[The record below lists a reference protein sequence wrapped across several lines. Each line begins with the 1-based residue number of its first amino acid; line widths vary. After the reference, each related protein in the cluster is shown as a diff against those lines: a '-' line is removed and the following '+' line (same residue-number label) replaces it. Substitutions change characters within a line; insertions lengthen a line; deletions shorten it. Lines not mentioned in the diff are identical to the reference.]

1 MSVHSV
7 VVCFAH
13 GPALHW
19 TPRLRAGSKDVAWLM
34 PPTTL
39 PVVTNGKVENLP
51 EPQTG
56 VRYLVN
62 AAVFAALE
70 ASASERTD
78 ICALPMGIPQDDS
91 PVELST
97 LRVLNYPD

>member
-7 VVCFAH
+7 VVCFSH

-19 TPRLRAGSKDVAWLM
+19 TPRLRNGSKDVAWLM

-39 PVVTNGKVENLP
+39 PVVKDGKVENLP
-51 EPQTG
+51 EPQPG

-70 ASASERTD
+70 AGGSQRTD
-78 ICALPMGIPQDDS
+78 ICALPMGLAQDDS

-97 LRVLNYPD
+97 LRVLNYPN

>member
-19 TPRLRAGSKDVAWLM
+19 TPRLRAGCPDIAWLL

-39 PVVTNGKVENLP
+39 PAVKDGKVENLP
-51 EPQTG
+51 EPQPG
-56 VRYLVN
+56 VRFLVN

-70 ASASERTD
+70 ANGSVRTD
-78 ICALPMGIPQDDS
+78 ICALPMGYPQDDS
-91 PVELST
+91 PVPLST